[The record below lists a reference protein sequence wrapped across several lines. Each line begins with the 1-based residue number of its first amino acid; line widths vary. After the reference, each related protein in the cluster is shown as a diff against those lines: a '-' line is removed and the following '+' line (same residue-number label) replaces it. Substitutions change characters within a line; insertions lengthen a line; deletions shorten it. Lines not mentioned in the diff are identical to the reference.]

1 MMLMTVQHRAQPLRG
16 PVGPAGRAWFT
27 FGVRRADE
35 VGAVVGGLAST
46 MAAAGYSEKE
56 QFGVR
61 LALEEAVVN
70 GLRHGNGG
78 DPSKEVRVRYAVS
91 PQEVLAEVEDQGPGF
106 DPEAVPDPLAPEN
119 LEKPCG
125 RGLLLMRHYLT
136 EVRYHGRGN
145 VVTLRKRRSPS

>member
-1 MMLMTVQHRAQPLRG
+1 MILMTVEHRAEALRG
-16 PVGPAGRAWFT
+16 PLGSAGRAWFI

-35 VGAVVGGLAST
+35 VGAVVGGLAAT
-46 MAAAGYSEKE
+46 MAAAGYSERD

-78 DPSKEVRVRYAVS
+78 DPSKEVRVCYAVS
-91 PQEVLAEVEDQGPGF
+91 PQEVLAEVEDEGPGF
-106 DPEAVPDPLAPEN
+106 DPDAVPDPLAPEN
-119 LEKPCG
+119 LERSCG

-136 EVRYHGRGN
+136 EVRYNARGN
-145 VVTLRKRRSPS
+145 AVTLRKRRSPA